1 MSIVV
6 KWKKPVIKFCLF
18 ILARFPFIN
27 ALTLLMLLGERAAHE
42 SYPPLNPKVI
52 YLHLGLFVVCGA
64 LMSAFYQA
72 KSMAL
77 IYAGQLLYF
86 SYNAYTNTAMGQD
99 WLRVLIA
106 SRHFACA
113 GVYLGIAYLT
123 DQASGKQLR
132 HISYAVLGAYS
143 LSIIM
148 TLNDNQEAYLAF
160 TRHFPLADVTYFLMM
175 VILGV
180 CAVALFS
187 GPTRFL
193 CRAFF
198 VLSLLLI
205 LMSFFIDCRLS
216 YWTNWK
222 KVHYWNVIR
231 LIADQ
236 ICIVLGL
243 VLFGFHHYPGGTTK
257 IKS

>member
-1 MSIVV
+1 MSVV
-6 KWKKPVIKFCLF
+6 KWKKPAIKFCLF
-18 ILARFPFIN
+18 VLARFPFIN

-72 KSMAL
+72 KAMAI
-77 IYAGQLLYF
+77 IYSGQLLYF
-86 SYNAYTNTAMGQD
+86 AYNAYTNAAMGHD
-99 WLRVLIA
+99 WLRTLIA

-132 HISYAVLGAYS
+132 HISYAILGVYS
-143 LSIIM
+143 LSIVM
-148 TLNDNQEAYLAF
+148 SLNDNQEAYLAF
-160 TRHFPLADVTYFLMM
+160 TRHFPLADITYFIMM
-175 VILGV
+175 MILGL

-193 CRAFF
+193 SRAFF
-198 VLSLLLI
+198 TFSFLLA
-205 LMSFFIDCRLS
+205 LMSIFIDSRLS

-236 ICIVLGL
+236 LCIILGL
-243 VLFGFHHYPGGTTK
+243 LLFGFHHYSGGA
-257 IKS
+257 IKTNS